1 MAILTKKFSEFLNAG
16 DISNDATTVGLSS
29 GDNAYFNN
37 PWTFLAPGTTG
48 DRPVIAPAIYYR
60 LRFNT
65 TLEVYEYYD
74 PTTLTWTQ
82 LSGSGT
88 GTVNPGVTN
97 DIAYYASNG
106 QAVSPINGAA
116 SSVLVTNGSKVPS
129 LSTTLPTGI
138 SIPGA
143 TITSSTAALLSG
155 TVAAAP
161 SIGTSLVNKT
171 YVDTLVAGAVT
182 SATGTTN
189 QVLVNGTTASPQ
201 TGAIT
206 LSLPQDIATG
216 STPTFLGMTLSAI
229 PLDPSSGGTGIDN
242 GSNSLTLGGNLTTS
256 GAFAS
261 TFTMT
266 GATNVTFPTSG
277 TLATTSSASGIVN
290 SGLINQLAYYAASG
304 NAVSGLATSASG
316 VLVTS
321 AGSVPS
327 ISTTLPNGLAMGTP
341 LSLTLTNATGL
352 PLTTGVTGNLPVTN
366 LNSGTSAS
374 ATTFW
379 RGDGT
384 WAAPTGT
391 GVTSVSGTTNRITS
405 TGGTTPVI
413 DISASYVGQS
423 SITTLGTIATGVWQ
437 GTLIG
442 PTYGGTGVN
451 NGSNTLT
458 LAGNLSTVGAFA
470 SSFTMTGA
478 TAVTFPTSGTLA
490 TTSQLPTGAALT
502 EVDDTNVTM
511 TLGGTPTTALLQAVS
526 MTLGWTGQLAVGRGG
541 TGVSSVTTAPTAT
554 AFAGWDANSNLSAN
568 NFLGGFATTVSAA
581 GATILTVASA
591 GTQEITGSTT
601 QTIQMPVAS
610 TLATGTTFK
619 VINNSSGNVTVNSS
633 GGNPILVMAANTTA
647 FFTLVLASGTSAASW
662 NASYIFDQG
671 GGVTS
676 ITGTAN
682 QVIASAAT
690 GNVTLSLP
698 QDIAT
703 TSSPVFAG
711 IKDSNGN
718 NVLTFTGGSSAVN
731 YINISNNSTGN
742 QPVFTAVG
750 SDSTISISVQPKGDA
765 AFQVFGTSVRAGT
778 INIYENSG
786 NGLDYIQLKAP
797 ESISSGA
804 PFSMTLPGTDGS
816 SGYVMT
822 TNGSGILSFQPIPGG
837 GFTTSTISGTTQ
849 TASVNTRYIALNAGQ
864 TTVTLPS
871 TYAVGDTISVLGA
884 AANTGG
890 IILKAATGDTI
901 LVNGVATSSGGTI
914 TTPGTAGQ
922 AIVVVCDVA
931 NTSWVVTSFVSSLL
945 TTA

>member
-16 DISNDATTVGLSS
+16 DISNDETTVGLSS

-129 LSTTLPTGI
+129 LSTTLPNGI
-138 SIPGA
+138 NIPGA
-143 TITSSTAALLSG
+143 TITASTAALLSG

-171 YVDTLVAGAVT
+171 YVDTLVAGTVT

-242 GSNSLTLGGNLTTS
+242 GTNSLTLGGNLTTS

-266 GATNVTFPTSG
+266 GATSVTFPTSG
-277 TLATTSSASGIVN
+277 TLATTSTASGIVN
-290 SGLINQLAYYAASG
+290 SGLINQMAYYAASG

-384 WAAPTGT
+384 WAVPAAA

-423 SITTLGTIATGVWQ
+423 SITTLGTIAAGVWQ
-437 GTLIG
+437 GTLVGI
-442 PTYGGTGVN
+442 TY
-451 NGSNTLT
+451 
-458 LAGNLSTVGAFA
+458 
-470 SSFTMTGA
+470 
-478 TAVTFPTSGTLA
+478 
-490 TTSQLPTGAALT
+490 
-502 EVDDTNVTM
+502 
-511 TLGGTPTTALLQAVS
+511 
-526 MTLGWTGQLAVGRGG
+526 GG

-581 GATILTVASA
+581 GTTILTVASA

-601 QTIQMPVAS
+601 QTVQMPVAS
-610 TLATGTTFK
+610 TLVAGTTYK
-619 VINNSSGNVTVNSS
+619 IINNSSGVVTVNSS
-633 GGNPILVMAANTTA
+633 GANLILSMAANTTA
-647 FFTLVLASGTSAASW
+647 YITLVLASGTSAASW

-682 QVIASAAT
+682 QVISSSAT
-690 GNVTLSLP
+690 GNITLSLP

-703 TSSPVFAG
+703 TSSPIFAG
-711 IKDSNGN
+711 IKDNNGN
-718 NVLTFTGGSSAVN
+718 NVLTFTGVASAVN
-731 YINISNNSTGN
+731 YLNISNNSTGN
-742 QPVFTAVG
+742 QPVITASG
-750 SDSTISISVQPKGDA
+750 SDAVVSVSVQPKGDA
-765 AFQVFGTSVRAGT
+765 AFQVFGTSSRAAT
-778 INIYENSG
+778 LNLYENIG
-786 NGLDYIQLKAP
+786 NGSNYIQLKAP
-797 ESISSGA
+797 ESISLSP
-804 PFSMTLPGTDGS
+804 PFAMTLPEIDGS
-816 SGYVMT
+816 NGYVMT

-837 GFTTSTISGTTQ
+837 GYSTATISGTTQ
-849 TASVNTRYIALNAGQ
+849 TASINTRYIALNSGQ

-871 TYAVGDTISVLGA
+871 TYAVGDTVSIVGS

-890 IILKAATGDTI
+890 LVLRAAPGDTI
-901 LVNGVATSSGGTI
+901 LINGVATSSGGTI
-914 TTPGTAGQ
+914 TTPATAGQ
-922 AIVVVCDVA
+922 TIVVVCDVA